1 MEENKYEFCN
11 TTDKHEAYMIAKIQF
26 KKIINN
32 LNQQKFKDDF
42 EELFGMSVGGHNLFM
57 KQGNK
62 LKCGMLAHHVGDNTF
77 TDIFFWNVTNFEPN
91 MHEVR
96 CFFEKF
102 FAQTAEKGIKNM
114 IIPMHK
120 DRKKY
125 ESFKNYNKRFFFS
138 DEEFYIEDLYL
149 KNQYPTHYLLKVN
162 YKNYYEQKQKSNI
175 C

>member
-1 MEENKYEFCN
+1 
-11 TTDKHEAYMIAKIQF
+11 
-26 KKIINN
+26 
-32 LNQQKFKDDF
+32 
-42 EELFGMSVGGHNLFM
+42 
-57 KQGNK
+57 
-62 LKCGMLAHHVGDNTF
+62 
-77 TDIFFWNVTNFEPN
+77 
-91 MHEVR
+91 
-96 CFFEKF
+96 
-102 FAQTAEKGIKNM
+102 M